1 MITNVGS
8 TDRILRLVA
17 GLLVPGLGYMM
28 LAGVWG
34 LAAAGVGAVLALTA
48 LVGSCP
54 AYTILGIN
62 TCRRRLPGA

>member
-1 MITNVGS
+1 MTPNVGS

-17 GLLVPGLGYMM
+17 GLLVAGQGYAM
-28 LAGVWG
+28 LAGVR
-34 LAAAGVGAVLALTA
+34 AFDAAGIGLVLALTA
-48 LVGSCP
+48 LVGPCP